1 MEIDDRHI
9 INRVLDGDTDCFGIL
24 MNKYSQLVFS
34 LVVRIV
40 NRELDAEEI
49 TQDVFINAFKNLA
62 KFNFRSNFST
72 WLFRIAYNGAIDHT
86 RRKKIRETSVDENQ
100 LQNLSDSQVESF
112 LESDDPRLA
121 ALPKAIEKLSVDE
134 RALITFYYYEN
145 LSVKE
150 ITELMHMSESAVKV
164 RLLRTRKKLYILIN
178 NLSKYYE

>member
-72 WLFRIAYNGAIDHT
+72 WLFRIAYNEAIDHT